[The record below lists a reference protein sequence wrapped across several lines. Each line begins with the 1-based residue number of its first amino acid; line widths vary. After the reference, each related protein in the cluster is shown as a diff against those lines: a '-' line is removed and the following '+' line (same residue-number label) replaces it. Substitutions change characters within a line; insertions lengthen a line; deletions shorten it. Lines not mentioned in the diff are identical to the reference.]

1 MKNWILPIAL
11 SSVLAGCNTTQQAE
25 LDELRAEVEQLKSV
39 QQQVAVRVGLAEL
52 VKPETLPLS
61 QEGKWIGDKSNDV
74 VVIEYT
80 DLHCPF
86 CKKFQQEIWP
96 EFKKQYVD
104 TGEAAVLAR
113 ELPLSKLHPKA
124 GYAAVFLRCTNQQ
137 GQYEQVKDKLF
148 EIGNSI
154 TQETTAEVAQEF
166 NLDEQKLTT
175 CLADTSVHEA
185 VGRSISDA
193 QLLGIGGT
201 PSFVVGRQKDG
212 MLVDY
217 QVIVGG
223 SLEKL
228 GAAIKALK

>member
-1 MKNWILPIAL
+1 MPIVL
-11 SSVLAGCNTTQQAE
+11 STVLAGCSTTQQAE
-25 LDELRAEVEQLKSV
+25 LEALRAEVEQLKNI

-52 VKPETLPLS
+52 VKPDTLPLS
-61 QEGKWIGDKSNDV
+61 AEGKWIGDKSSDV

-96 EFKKQYVD
+96 EFKKQFVD
-104 TGEAAVLAR
+104 TGEVAVLAR

-124 GYAAVFLRCTNQQ
+124 GYAAVFLRCTSQQ
-137 GQYEQVKDKLF
+137 GQYELVKDRLF

-154 TQETTAEVAQEF
+154 TQETTAEIAEEF
-166 NLDEQKLTT
+166 NLDADKLTS
-175 CLADTSVHEA
+175 CLSDTSVHEA
-185 VGRSISDA
+185 VGRSIADA

-217 QVIVGG
+217 QVVVGG

>member
-1 MKNWILPIAL
+1 MKNWIMPIVL
-11 SSVLAGCNTTQQAE
+11 STMLAGCNSTQQSE
-25 LDELRAEVEQLKSV
+25 LEALRAEVEQLKNI

-52 VKPETLPLS
+52 VKPDTLPLS
-61 QEGKWIGDKSNDV
+61 EDGKWIGDKSSDV
-74 VVIEYT
+74 VIIEYT

-96 EFKKQYVD
+96 ELKKQFVD
-104 TGEAAVLAR
+104 TGEVAVLAR

-124 GYAAVFLRCTNQQ
+124 GYAAVFLRCAEQQ
-137 GQYEQVKDKLF
+137 GQYEPIKDKLF

-154 TQETTAEVAQEF
+154 AQETTKDIAEEF
-166 NLDEQKLTT
+166 NLDANKLAS
-175 CLADTSVHEA
+175 CLSDKSVHEA
-185 VGRSISDA
+185 VNRSIADA

-201 PSFVVGRQKDG
+201 PSFVVGKQQDG

-217 QVIVGG
+217 QVVVGG